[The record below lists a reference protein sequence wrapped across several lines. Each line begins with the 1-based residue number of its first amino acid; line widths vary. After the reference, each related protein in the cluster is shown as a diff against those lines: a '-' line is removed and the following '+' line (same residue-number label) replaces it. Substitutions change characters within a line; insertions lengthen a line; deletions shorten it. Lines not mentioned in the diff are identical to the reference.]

1 MFRQNS
7 ILFIADENGVIHI
20 PEQISN
26 LSMIPLNFEDNQNIQ
41 EEPTNITPETL
52 FEAFY
57 DQDNK
62 NAAQLKSLIEQAF
75 AQGIDPNITDK
86 YGGNLLSSTYYLN
99 SEDITQFLLKKG
111 LNPNIQDIL
120 GYTLLHHAGLSL
132 RNQKEEINIA
142 ELLLKNGALTELTNA
157 SGYTPLQRAVDEGHK
172 EIVKLLLQ
180 YGADLNPKAISSGI
194 HKDKSLIELVPDDTP
209 ELKAFL
215 QLAKACKDNDFSII
229 VTSVAIKEFFDW
241 KISIKPKDINC
252 NFKLFSKHLS
262 ELYNFKEFLR
272 TKPEFDSQ
280 ELKKLND
287 TLNLYTNAEYL
298 KEDETPTLTLKT
310 LLEFN
315 ITKNPELYKVHPKVT
330 DLSTD
335 IVEKLKEDYEIQLT
349 GKVNKATESIIEE

>member
-1 MFRQNS
+1 M
-7 ILFIADENGVIHI
+7 
-20 PEQISN
+20 
-26 LSMIPLNFEDNQNIQ
+26 
-41 EEPTNITPETL
+41 
-52 FEAFY
+52 
-57 DQDNK
+57 
-62 NAAQLKSLIEQAF
+62 
-75 AQGIDPNITDK
+75 
-86 YGGNLLSSTYYLN
+86 
-99 SEDITQFLLKKG
+99 
-111 LNPNIQDIL
+111 
-120 GYTLLHHAGLSL
+120 

-157 SGYTPLQRAVDEGHK
+157 SGYTPLQRAADEGHK

-229 VTSVAIKEFFDW
+229 VTSESVKEFYDW

-272 TKPEFDSQ
+272 TNKEYENSQ
-280 ELKKLND
+280 ELEKLNY
-287 TLNLYTNAEYL
+287 TLNSFTNAEYL
-298 KEDETPTLTLKT
+298 KEGETPTLTLKT

-315 ITKNPELYKVHPKVT
+315 IAKNPELYKENPKVT